1 MEENKTEEP
10 KSEMRIISG
19 EGDTKVIWDPG
30 NTDEVCAAKAQFDS
44 LIEKKFSAFE
54 VKKSGDPGKQI
65 KKFKPKAGKI
75 IMVPP
80 IAGG

>member
-1 MEENKTEEP
+1 MEEEEV
-10 KSEMRIISG
+10 KSEMRVISG
-19 EGDTKVIWDPG
+19 EGDTKVLWDPK

-44 LIEKKFSAFE
+44 LMNKKFSAFE
-54 VKKSGDPGKQI
+54 VEKSGDPGKQI

-80 IAGG
+80 IQGG